1 MYSFGKPPLRNL
13 ACGQRAVLDT
23 GFFAGGSENRT
34 IVLLGVASSEAILEC
49 LDFSQIYTAM

>member
-1 MYSFGKPPLRNL
+1 
-13 ACGQRAVLDT
+13 VLDT